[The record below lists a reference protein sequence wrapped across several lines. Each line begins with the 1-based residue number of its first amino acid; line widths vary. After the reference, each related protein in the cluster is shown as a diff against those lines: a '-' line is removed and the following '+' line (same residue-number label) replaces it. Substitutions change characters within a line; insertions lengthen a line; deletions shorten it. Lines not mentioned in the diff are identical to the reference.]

1 MGILPNYI
9 TKVKEKMR
17 KIATKTQKNT
27 DFYSYLEKLY
37 LQLIYVNLQGYCR
50 YNLHIISGEN
60 CKEFFQRKI
69 PIGKEKEENAR
80 LFETLQLF

>member
-1 MGILPNYI
+1 
-9 TKVKEKMR
+9 MR
-17 KIATKTQKNT
+17 KIATKTQRHKKT
-27 DFYSYLEKLY
+27 RIFYSYLEKLY
-37 LQLIYVNLQGYCR
+37 LQLIYVDLQGYCR